1 MKRKKLRVMLDYIF
15 IYIGTLIAAMGINLF
30 LVPAKLAPGG
40 VTGISIIVNSFTGI
54 SLGNLM
60 FIINIPIFLVGLKV
74 FGKAYGLKTLLGI
87 TFLSFNIDI
96 IKYIIPNYQSLVDF
110 TKGGNLFLAP
120 IYGGLFMGIGLG
132 TVMKSGGTTGGS
144 DIVAGILNKYFRIPM
159 GQAFIMIDFCVI
171 STAAYIFGIEKAL
184 YALINLY
191 TTGVVINKVIEG
203 KGGAKMAYI
212 VTSKYEEVKDIII
225 RDLNKTGNL
234 FRAEALY
241 TGNERKIIM
250 TVLRN
255 REVFLLKELISGVD
269 KEAFVIISDAHEVM
283 GRGYTFEVEAGG
295 KKKMDK
301 ILLKGMK
308 FYGYHG
314 VLPAENQLGQNFY
327 IDLEMAVDFREAAKT
342 DNIEKSVSYAEVY
355 EIVKEIVETK
365 IFKLIEALGEEI
377 AKELLTK
384 TSIKKI
390 KVRVRKPEA
399 PIPGNF
405 EYAGIEIERVKEE
418 YVK

>member
-1 MKRKKLRVMLDYIF
+1 
-15 IYIGTLIAAMGINLF
+15 
-30 LVPAKLAPGG
+30 
-40 VTGISIIVNSFTGI
+40 
-54 SLGNLM
+54 
-60 FIINIPIFLVGLKV
+60 
-74 FGKAYGLKTLLGI
+74 
-87 TFLSFNIDI
+87 
-96 IKYIIPNYQSLVDF
+96 
-110 TKGGNLFLAP
+110 
-120 IYGGLFMGIGLG
+120 
-132 TVMKSGGTTGGS
+132 
-144 DIVAGILNKYFRIPM
+144 
-159 GQAFIMIDFCVI
+159 
-171 STAAYIFGIEKAL
+171 
-184 YALINLY
+184 
-191 TTGVVINKVIEG
+191 
-203 KGGAKMAYI
+203 
-212 VTSKYEEVKDIII
+212 
-225 RDLNKTGNL
+225 
-234 FRAEALY
+234 
-241 TGNERKIIM
+241 
-250 TVLRN
+250 
-255 REVFLLKELISGVD
+255 
-269 KEAFVIISDAHEVM
+269 
-283 GRGYTFEVEAGG
+283 
-295 KKKMDK
+295 MDK

>member
-1 MKRKKLRVMLDYIF
+1 MKRKKLRVMLDYVF

-212 VTSKYEEVKDIII
+212 VTSKYEEVKNIII

-295 KKKMDK
+295 KKKN
-301 ILLKGMK
+301 G
-308 FYGYHG
+308 
-314 VLPAENQLGQNFY
+314 
-327 IDLEMAVDFREAAKT
+327 
-342 DNIEKSVSYAEVY
+342 
-355 EIVKEIVETK
+355 
-365 IFKLIEALGEEI
+365 
-377 AKELLTK
+377 
-384 TSIKKI
+384 
-390 KVRVRKPEA
+390 
-399 PIPGNF
+399 
-405 EYAGIEIERVKEE
+405 
-418 YVK
+418 